1 MPNFASSELGR
12 AGIEALAGGRIDLL
26 TKRLSAASD
35 GAPPDDAQLK
45 KVAQD
50 FAAVFYSMAFKEM
63 QQSAHLF
70 GSEQGE
76 DGGDEDDQGP
86 VSQGSQDFVGMFLP
100 KAIAGDA
107 GDPVARYIY
116 DSLKQHYGEALD
128 EKA

>member
-26 TKRLSAASD
+26 ARRVSAESG
-35 GAPPDDAQLK
+35 GAPPDDAQLQ
-45 KVAQD
+45 KVAKD

-63 QQSAHLF
+63 QQSTHLF
-70 GSEQGE
+70 GAEDGE
-76 DGGDEDDQGP
+76 DGAEDDDQGP
-86 VSQGSQDFVGMFLP
+86 VSQGAQDFVGMFLP
-100 KAIAGDA
+100 QAIAGDN
-107 GDPVARYIY
+107 GDPVACYIY